1 MVATVRSRTLA
12 IVCIAVL
19 LISVAAVVG
28 LAALLNVYTR
38 SQVDLA
44 ARVLGHLGAQGQSV
58 VIDPDQF
65 AARMS
70 RTATIVF
77 AADRGR
83 RAVWQTS
90 PTELAPAELDRML
103 GAVAAGGIVDVPLN
117 HQMVKAQ
124 LVRFEHPVLIT
135 STATGDLVSADS
147 AVIALGT
154 RSSTKLLWVMV
165 GASVVISVVTM
176 IGAAVAITL
185 VVRRTTR
192 PLSTLTDLVATLG
205 ERPPTGAMRR
215 VRQSA
220 GKYRESATLT
230 NAIAAL
236 VDRRARTET
245 ELRDFIA
252 NASHELRTPL
262 TKIQGWSELH
272 FQRPSQ
278 IEHTERAMRSIVE
291 ECDRMRSLL
300 DQLTLLARVEAPQQL
315 PTEHVEVCA
324 LCAVIAEDVAVIAP
338 DRTVTT
344 AIPDEELFV
353 SAHADRLAQ
362 VLRNIVSNSL
372 AHGGPAADIQIT
384 VEADPD
390 TVRMVLADNGDGI
403 PAGERERVFERFF
416 TSADGGA
423 AGSGLGL
430 AIVHAIVTSYGGSVV
445 LQSEPGCGTQV
456 TVTLPR
462 VGAPPTS

>member
-38 SQVDLA
+38 GQVDLA
-44 ARVLGHLGAQGQSV
+44 ARVLGHLGGQGQPV

-77 AADRGR
+77 ATDGGR
-83 RAVWQTS
+83 QAVWQTS
-90 PTELAPAELDRML
+90 PTALSPAELDRML
-103 GAVAAGGIVDVPLN
+103 DAVADGGIVDIGLN
-117 HQMVKAQ
+117 HQRVKAQ
-124 LVRFEHPVLIT
+124 LVRFENPVVIT
-135 STATGDLVSADS
+135 GAATGDRVSADS

-165 GASVVISVVTM
+165 GSSVLISVATM
-176 IGAAVAITL
+176 VGAAIAITM

-205 ERPPTGAMRR
+205 ERPPAGALRR
-215 VRQSA
+215 IRLSA
-220 GKYRESATLT
+220 GKYRESSTLT

-236 VDRRARTET
+236 VDRRAKTEA

-272 FQRPSQ
+272 FQRPSHA
-278 IEHTERAMRSIVE
+278 EHTERAMRSIVE

-315 PTEHVEVCA
+315 PAEHVEVGA

-344 AIPDEELFV
+344 VIPDEELFV
-353 SAHADRLAQ
+353 LAHADRLAQ

-372 AHGGPAADIQIT
+372 AHGGPAAAVAIA
-384 VEADPD
+384 VEADTD
-390 TVRMVLADNGDGI
+390 IVRLVLADNGCGI
-403 PAGERERVFERFF
+403 PDEHRERVFERFY
-416 TSADGGA
+416 TSAGVGA
-423 AGSGLGL
+423 TGSGLGL
-430 AIVHAIVTSYGGSVV
+430 AIVHAIVTGYGGSVV
-445 LQSEPGCGTQV
+445 LQSEPRVGTQV

-462 VGAPPTS
+462 AGVPPRS